1 MHPKTKE
8 IRTDQSI
15 KTPIMM
21 YATRM
26 PIASVL
32 AAVSELSKPRTL
44 VEEHSLIYLL
54 VLYVSKSSI
63 QDHFVFVHRTI
74 VSK

>member
-1 MHPKTKE
+1 
-8 IRTDQSI
+8 
-15 KTPIMM
+15 M

-26 PIASVL
+26 SIASVL

-44 VEEHSLIYLL
+44 VEEYSLIYFL

-63 QDHFVFVHRTI
+63 QDHLFI
-74 VSK
+74 EL